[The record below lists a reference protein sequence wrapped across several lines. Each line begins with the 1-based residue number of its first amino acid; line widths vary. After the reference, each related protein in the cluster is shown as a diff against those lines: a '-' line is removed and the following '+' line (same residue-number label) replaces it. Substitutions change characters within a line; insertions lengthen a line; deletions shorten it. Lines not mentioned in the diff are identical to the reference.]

1 MNKSESIKELAAALS
16 QFQAA
21 VAGAKKSSD
30 NPYYKSKYA
39 DLATIWQTVRTPL
52 TENGLSVSQVSQPT
66 EPGLIAIE
74 TVLMHESGEW
84 ISGVIVMPLTKSD
97 PQGAGSAIT
106 YARRYG
112 LAAILGVHQED
123 DDAQSQNKDAAKQKP
138 KPDYVISSANE
149 SPEAHK
155 LRLEISALVA
165 EMKDLKID
173 GFHIQE
179 RREASYKKHLDTTNP
194 NECSDTNLLTIY
206 RNSLKERRDQY
217 ISDNAKSKAAKAR
230 TAKPDQQEADNV

>member
-16 QFQAA
+16 HFQAA

-39 DLATIWQTVRTPL
+39 DLAAIWQTVRAPL

-74 TVLMHESGEW
+74 TILMHESGEW

-123 DDAQSQNKDAAKQKP
+123 DDAQSQHKDAAKQKP

-173 GFHIQE
+173 GFHSQD
-179 RREASYKKHLDTTNP
+179 RREASYQRHLNTANP
-194 NECSDTNLLTIY
+194 NKCSDTSLLMTY
-206 RNSLKERRDQY
+206 RDSLRERRDQY
-217 ISDNAKSKAAKAR
+217 ISDNAKAKAAKAR
-230 TAKPDQQEADNV
+230 AATQEADNV

>member
-16 QFQAA
+16 HFQAA

-39 DLATIWQTVRTPL
+39 DLATIWQTVRAPL

-84 ISGVIVMPLTKSD
+84 ISGIIVMPLTKSD

-123 DDAQSQNKDAAKQKP
+123 DDAQSHNKDTAKHKP
-138 KPDYVISSANE
+138 EYVTSSAHE
-149 SPEAHK
+149 SQEAHA

-165 EMKDLKID
+165 EMKDLHID
-173 GFHIQE
+173 GFHLKD
-179 RREASYKKHLDTTNP
+179 RREASYKKHLDTANP
-194 NECSDTNLLTIY
+194 NECSDTNLLSIY
-206 RNSLKERRDQY
+206 RDSLKERRDQF
-217 ISDNAKSKAAKAR
+217 IADHAKTRADEARAAD
-230 TAKPDQQEADNV
+230 TEQEATND

>member
-16 QFQAA
+16 KFQAA
-21 VAGAKKSSD
+21 VAGAKKCSD

-39 DLATIWQTVRTPL
+39 DLATIWQTVRAPL

-74 TVLMHESGEW
+74 TILMHESGEW
-84 ISGVIVMPLTKSD
+84 ISGVIQMLLTKSD

-123 DDAQSQNKDAAKQKP
+123 DDAQSHNKDTAKQKP
-138 KPDYVISSANE
+138 KPEYVTSSAHE
-149 SPEAHK
+149 SREAHA

-165 EMKDLKID
+165 EMKHLRID
-173 GFHIQE
+173 GFHLKD
-179 RREASYKKHLDTTNP
+179 RREASYKKHLDTANP
-194 NECSDTNLLTIY
+194 NECSDTNLLSIY
-206 RNSLKERRDQY
+206 RDSLKERRDQF
-217 ISDNAKSKAAKAR
+217 IADHAKTRADEARAADTK
-230 TAKPDQQEADNV
+230 QEADNV